1 MNRYST
7 YRGYQQAP
15 EPSKKPD
22 LTWYLRHEFGEIV
35 HDIERTFFQLAPAA
49 LYALFVDY
57 RKLYGSGAESYARK
71 TYSSWKAGR
80 TQLSGATASR
90 LLELLPQHLSASERF
105 DLVKKLRAKYIRRQ
119 SEQLTVSPDNWR
131 THVTDAINKVIAN
144 SRQFRLPETL
154 AQKATWLSGGD
165 VAAAQSL
172 LHAAEEDEAR
182 LRSAYLDAEFK
193 RIEVFVGH
201 VRDTRSARHTITL
214 PQGDIHVTV
223 AIPKRS
229 FWERA
234 FGTATG
240 GKHMTN
246 EGHDV
251 IKKEPLE
258 KALVRPTDTGS
269 LLNIA
274 ASDLSVDEQR
284 SLRPR
289 VIEEKL
295 QLDVSQHKADQR
307 FVNST
312 RDMATTIKAV
322 GALEDSSKSDYEVK
336 SSFETASGRTD
347 IHVKKNNNTVI
358 IVVAIVI
365 GIIIFVLVK

>member
-1 MNRYST
+1 MSRYYG
-7 YRGYQQAP
+7 YRRRRRWHSSG
-15 EPSKKPD
+15 PSKKTV
-22 LTWYLRHEFGEIV
+22 LLYQFGEV
-35 HDIERTFFQLAPAA
+35 VQDVEHTFFHLPSYE
-49 LYALFVDY
+49 LEALFLDY
-57 RKLYGSGAESYARK
+57 GENYGKSAESYARR
-71 TYSSWKAGR
+71 TYGDWKSGR
-80 TQLSGATASR
+80 TKLSGSTAER

-105 DLVKKLRAKYIRRQ
+105 DLVKKLRAKYICRQ
-119 SEQLTVSPDNWR
+119 SEYITVTPENWR
-131 THVTDAINKVIAN
+131 TPVKDAINKVIAKT
-144 SRQFRLPETL
+144 QEFHLPEAL

-165 VAAAQSL
+165 VAAAQRL

-182 LRSAYLDAEFK
+182 LRSAYLEAEFK
-193 RIEVFVGH
+193 RIEIFIGH
-201 VRDTRSARHTITL
+201 VRDAKSANHTISV

-223 AIPKRS
+223 AIPKPT
-229 FWERA
+229 FWEKA

-246 EGHDV
+246 EGNELM
-251 IKKEPLE
+251 KNEPLE
-258 KALVRPTDTGS
+258 KTLVRPTDTGS

-274 ASDLSVDEQR
+274 ASDLSIDEQR
-284 SLRPR
+284 ALRPR

-322 GALEDSSKSDYEVK
+322 GALEDSSKSDYEVR
-336 SSFETASGRTD
+336 STFETASGRTD
-347 IHVKKNNNTVI
+347 IHVKKNSSTVI

-365 GIIIFVLVK
+365 GIIIFLLVTK

>member
-1 MNRYST
+1 MSRYYG
-7 YRGYQQAP
+7 YRRRGGWHSSG
-15 EPSKKPD
+15 PSKKTV
-22 LTWYLRHEFGEIV
+22 LQYHFGEV
-35 HDIERTFFQLAPAA
+35 VQDVEHTFLHLPSYE
-49 LYALFVDY
+49 LEALFLDY
-57 RKLYGSGAESYARK
+57 GESYGKSAESYARR
-71 TYSSWKAGR
+71 TYPDWRSGR
-80 TQLSGATASR
+80 TQLSGATAER
-90 LLELLPQHLSASERF
+90 LLELLPKHLSASERF

-119 SEQLTVSPDNWR
+119 SEYITVTPDNWR
-131 THVTDAINKVIAN
+131 TPVRETINKVIAK
-144 SRQFRLPETL
+144 SREFRLPEAL

-165 VAAAQSL
+165 VAAAQHL

-182 LRSAYLDAEFK
+182 LRSAYLEAEFK
-193 RIEVFVGH
+193 RIEIFIGH
-201 VRDTRSARHTITL
+201 VRDTQSANHTITV

-223 AIPKRS
+223 AIPKPT
-229 FWERA
+229 FWEKT
-234 FGTATG
+234 FGTVTG
-240 GKHMTN
+240 GRRMTS
-246 EGHDV
+246 EGHELM
-251 IKKEPLE
+251 KKEPLE
-258 KALVRPTDTGS
+258 KALVRPTNTGS

-284 SLRPR
+284 ALRPR

-365 GIIIFVLVK
+365 GIIIFLMVK